1 MKSFALFAA
10 AALALATPAFAAENY
25 TLDPNHTNITWQANH
40 FGFSNPDGK
49 FASATGTLVLDRENP
64 VNSKVEVTIATNGLV
79 TGLPTF
85 DEHIKSDKFLNVA
98 QFPTAT
104 FVSDKVELTGKDTAR
119 VTGNLTLLGVTKP
132 VVLEVKLNQ
141 IGINPINSKQ
151 TAGFS
156 ATTTIKRSDWG
167 MTTYVP
173 NISDEV
179 KISIEAEANLAG

>member
-1 MKSFALFAA
+1 MKSRALLA
-10 AALALATPAFAAENY
+10 AALISLSAPAFAAESY
-25 TLDPNHTNITWQANH
+25 TFDPNHTNITWSANH

-49 FASATGTLVLDRENP
+49 FASASGTLVLDRDHPE
-64 VNSKVEVTIATNGLV
+64 NSKVQVSIDTNGLV

-104 FVSDKVELTGKDTAR
+104 FVSDKVELTGKDTAL

-132 VVLEVKLNQ
+132 VVLDVKLNQ
-141 IGINPINSKQ
+141 IGMNPINSKQ

-156 ATTTIKRSDWG
+156 ATTIIKRSDWG

-173 NISDEV
+173 NVSDEV
-179 KISIEAEANLAG
+179 KISIEAEANLAS